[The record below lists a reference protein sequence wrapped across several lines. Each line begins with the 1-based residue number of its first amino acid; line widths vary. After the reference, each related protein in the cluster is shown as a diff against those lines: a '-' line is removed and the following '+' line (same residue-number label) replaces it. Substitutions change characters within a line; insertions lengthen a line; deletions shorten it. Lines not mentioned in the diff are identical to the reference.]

1 MWLPRV
7 RRRGHECVFA
17 VGDVARVAGAALAP
31 TAQVAFQAADYCAW
45 NVWAAHAGRPLLP
58 FRYQHL
64 GDMMALG
71 GADAAAVALPIG
83 GATLEGPA
91 AALLRRAAYVYRMPT
106 PAQAGRVGAAW
117 LQRGAQFLMQQL
129 GAASAPPK
137 S

>member
-1 MWLPRV
+1 M
-7 RRRGHECVFA
+7 
-17 VGDVARVAGAALAP
+17 AGGALAP

-45 NVWAAHAGRPLLP
+45 NVWAAAEGRALLP

-71 GADAAAVALPIG
+71 GAAEAAVALPLG

-106 PAQAGRVGAAW
+106 QQQAARVGVAW
-117 LQRGAQFLMQQL
+117 LQRGA
-129 GAASAPPK
+129 AALWEAATKAGVAPPAR
-137 S
+137 